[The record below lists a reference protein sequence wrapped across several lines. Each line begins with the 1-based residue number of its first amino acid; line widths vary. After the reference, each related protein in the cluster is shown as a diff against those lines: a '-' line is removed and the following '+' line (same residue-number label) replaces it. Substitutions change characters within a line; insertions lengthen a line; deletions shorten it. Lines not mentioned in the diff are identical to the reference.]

1 MERLEASRV
10 TEQLNAVYEEEIPT
24 VLDQVL
30 SELQS
35 QSLPEEHW

>member
-10 TEQLNAVYEEEIPT
+10 TEQLDAVYEEEIPT
-24 VLDQVL
+24 GLDQAL

-35 QSLPEEHW
+35 RSLSEERW